1 MPHNYLAQYQS
12 LIFNILNNRLMQ
24 RFCLFLCMSLL
35 SSMFHAVAMPIETFS
50 NQKTNTHI
58 ENSHHACDTEKTASP
73 AKQCHLNGHICCLG
87 MSPNQ
92 NHEIQ
97 LPLHGSML
105 FNSTLNALALQ
116 GYPYKEYKPP
126 KKRLQS

>member
-1 MPHNYLAQYQS
+1 
-12 LIFNILNNRLMQ
+12 MQ
-24 RFCLFLCMSLL
+24 RFCLFLCVSLL

-50 NQKTNTHI
+50 TQKTNTHI

>member
-1 MPHNYLAQYQS
+1 
-12 LIFNILNNRLMQ
+12 MQ

-50 NQKTNTHI
+50 TQKTNTHI

-73 AKQCHLNGHICCLG
+73 AKQCHLNGHICCIG